1 MEYPVVLPSQHY
13 LQSPMPGPSPYGVPS
28 ASQDLLRAGPSY
40 PLSQDAPSVP
50 STQPST
56 PAPNTHALSGEQ
68 AAVVG
73 RVLAGER
80 LFITGAAGTGKS
92 FLIASI
98 ISALAEQGMTEM
110 NGEVAITALTG
121 IAAINIEG
129 KTIHSWA
136 GVGQAN
142 KKRETL
148 VKQAISRLGLV
159 ESWKKV
165 KVLIIDESKMNN
177 WLSMFETN

>member
-1 MEYPVVLPSQHY
+1 
-13 LQSPMPGPSPYGVPS
+13 MPGPSPYGVPS
-28 ASQDLLRAGPSY
+28 ASQELLRAGPSY
-40 PLSQDAPSVP
+40 PLSQDPPSVP

-56 PAPNTHALSGEQ
+56 PAPNIHALSGEQ

-92 FLIASI
+92 FLVASI
-98 ISALAEQGMTEM
+98 ISALAEQGMTEA
-110 NGEVAITALTG
+110 NGQVAITALTG
-121 IAAINIEG
+121 IAAINIDG

-148 VKQAISRLGLV
+148 VKQAISRSGLV

-165 KVLIIDESKMNN
+165 KVLIIDESKMDN
-177 WLSMFETN
+177 